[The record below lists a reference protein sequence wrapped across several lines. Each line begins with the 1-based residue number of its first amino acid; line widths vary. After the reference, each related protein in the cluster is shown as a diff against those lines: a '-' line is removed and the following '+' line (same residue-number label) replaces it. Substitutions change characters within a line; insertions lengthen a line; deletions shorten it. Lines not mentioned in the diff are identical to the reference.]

1 MTGNDSAEKGPM
13 MPDVRCARALRA
25 RARAEGEFK
34 ARTKVGLRQYNF
46 NTRETP
52 PVAGT
57 GWL

>member
-13 MPDVRCARALRA
+13 MPDVRCAL